1 MLDLP
6 RRSGK
11 LMAANRGEIA
21 IRIFRAANELGLR
34 TVSIFAE
41 EDRFSIHRFK
51 ADEAYQLDASKGPV
65 GAYLDIEG
73 IVTLAKQKGVTMIHP
88 GYGFLSEN
96 AAFARACARE
106 DIIFIGPSPDLL
118 ENMGDKT
125 AARALAHSF
134 HVPTLPGTEDPIVD
148 PDQALTVAH
157 EIGFPLIIKAAFGG
171 GGRGMRVV
179 EKPSQLAGLL
189 AEAQNEA
196 LSAFGNAAV
205 FLERYI
211 SRAKHIEVQILGDQH
226 GNVVHLHERD
236 CSVQR
241 RYQKVVEVAPAV
253 NLDPV
258 VRKELCDAAVKL
270 ASGIGYDNA
279 GTVEFLYDM
288 DQNDWFFIEMNPRI
302 QVEHTVTECV
312 TGIDL
317 VRSQILVAQGNSL
330 FGEELAIPPQEEI
343 PCIGYAIQCRITTE
357 DPEKNFT
364 PDYGRILNYRSAA
377 GFGIRLDAA
386 SGDAGSVVTPYYDS
400 MLVKLTAMGRNF
412 PMACQRMDRALRE
425 FRIRGV
431 KTNIPFLENVI
442 ADDTFRSGQA
452 HTKLIDTKTELFHF
466 KRRRDRATRALSYLS
481 DITLN
486 GNPTAKG
493 WKPAAPMPKA
503 LVPNSLVIEHHAKV
517 PRGSRDVLLE
527 LGPEKFAEWILAE
540 KRLLITDTTLRDAHQ
555 SLIATRMRTFDML
568 RVAEAISHRIPELFS
583 LEMWGGATF
592 DSAMRFL
599 NESPWD
605 RLRRLREAIPN
616 ICFQMLFRGSNAVG
630 YSNYPDNVVA
640 GFVKHAADSGMD
652 IFRIFDSLNYLPNM
666 AVAMD
671 AVRNHGKAV
680 CEAAICYTGDITDPK
695 RDKYSLKYYIAK
707 AKELEKMGAH
717 ILCIKDMAGL
727 CKPHAALDLV
737 RALKQEIGIPVH
749 FHTHDT
755 SGINSASVLAA
766 ARAGVDIVD
775 LAISSM
781 SGSTSQPNLN
791 SVAAALSDS
800 ERDPGLDFDSLNEF
814 SDYWEQVLEFYQPF
828 DSAPR
833 SGTAE
838 VYEHE
843 MPGGQYTNLREQA
856 NAMGLGHRW
865 REIARTYAEV
875 NQLFGD
881 IVKVTPSSKVVGDMC
896 MCLVTRGMKAAD
908 VLQLKPGSF
917 DFPESVIDML
927 SGGLGQP
934 DGGWPVEVQK
944 IVLGNRIPTTRRP
957 GELAKPIDLEATRA
971 ELTQKYGQPATEDD
985 LYSHLMYPQVYADF
999 RAFLAKYDDLSGL
1012 PTPAFFYGLQI
1023 GEEIEVEIDTGK
1035 TLIIRLISIGEADS
1049 MGKRAL
1055 FYELNGMPRES
1066 VVADKSLNSVSA
1078 AARLKGDGNDPAQA
1092 CAPMPGMVTQVAVS
1106 PGQKVRAGDKLVI
1119 LEAMKMLTTVSA
1131 NADGIVKEILVKK
1144 GDQVDSDDLLVTLSL
1159 A

>member
-1 MLDLP
+1 
-6 RRSGK
+6 
-11 LMAANRGEIA
+11 MAANRGEIA

-34 TVSIFAE
+34 TVSIYAE

-51 ADEAYQLDASKGPV
+51 ADEAYQLDSSKGPV

-73 IVTLAKQKGVTMIHP
+73 IVALAKQKGVTMIHP

-106 DIIFIGPSPDLL
+106 GITFIGPSPDLL
-118 ENMGDKT
+118 DNMGDKV
-125 AARALAHSF
+125 AARALAQSYQ
-134 HVPTLPGTEDPIVD
+134 VPTLPGTEDPITD

-157 EIGFPLIIKAAFGG
+157 DIGFPLIIKAAFGG

-179 EKPSQLAGLL
+179 EKPSQLAAML

-196 LSAFGNAAV
+196 LNAFGNDAV

-211 SRAKHIEVQILGDQH
+211 TRAKHIEVQILGDQH
-226 GNVVHLHERD
+226 GNVVHMHERD

-253 NLDPV
+253 NLDPKI
-258 VRKELCDAAVKL
+258 RKELCDAAVKL
-270 ASGIGYDNA
+270 AKGIGYDNA

-288 DQNDWFFIEMNPRI
+288 DRNDWFFIEMNPRI
-302 QVEHTVTECV
+302 QVEHTVTECI

-317 VRSQILVAQGNSL
+317 VRSQILVAAGNEL
-330 FGEELAIPPQEEI
+330 FGEEIAMPQQDQM
-343 PCIGYAIQCRITTE
+343 PCNGFAIQCRVTTE
-357 DPEKNFT
+357 DPEKGFA

-386 SGDAGSVVTPYYDS
+386 SADAGSVITPYYDS
-400 MLVKLTAMGRNF
+400 MLVKVTAMGRNF
-412 PMACQRMDRALRE
+412 DVACQRMDRALRE

-442 ADDTFRSGQA
+442 ADETFRSGQA
-452 HTKLIDTKTELFHF
+452 HTKLIDTKTELFLF
-466 KRRRDRATRALSYLS
+466 KRRRDRATRTLSYLS
-481 DITLN
+481 DVTLN

-493 WKPAAPMPKA
+493 WKPSAIMHKA
-503 LVPNSLVIEHHAKV
+503 LVPDTLIIEHHATV
-517 PRGSRDVLLE
+517 PRGSRDILLE
-527 LGPEKFAEWILAE
+527 LGPEKFAEWILNE
-540 KRLLITDTTLRDAHQ
+540 QRLLITDTTFRDAHQ
-555 SLIATRMRTFDML
+555 SLIATRMRSFDML
-568 RVAEAISHRIPELFS
+568 RVAEAVSHRLPELFS

-599 NESPWD
+599 NECPWE
-605 RLRRLREAIPN
+605 RLRRLREKIPN

-666 AVAMD
+666 KVAME
-671 AVRNHGKAV
+671 AVRDHGKAV
-680 CEAAICYTGDITDPK
+680 CEGAICYTGDITDER
-695 RDKYSLKYYIAK
+695 RDKYSLKYYVEK
-707 AKELEKMGAH
+707 AKELERMGAH

-727 CKPHAALDLV
+727 CKPHAASKLV
-737 RALKQEIGIPVH
+737 TALKQEIGIPVH

-755 SGINSASVLAA
+755 SGINSASVLSASKK
-766 ARAGVDIVD
+766 GIDIVD

-791 SVAAALSDS
+791 SVAAALAGSS
-800 ERDPGLDFDSLNEF
+800 RDPGLDFDSLNEF
-814 SDYWEQVLEFYQPF
+814 SDYWEHVLEFYQPF
-828 DSAPR
+828 NSAPR

-856 NAMGLGHRW
+856 NAMGIGHRW

-896 MCLVTRGMKAAD
+896 MFLVTRNLKASD
-908 VLQLKPGSF
+908 VPNMKPGAM

-927 SGGLGQP
+927 AGGLGQP
-934 DGGWPVEVQK
+934 DGGWPADVQK
-944 IVLGNRIPTTRRP
+944 VVLGNRKPTTKRP
-957 GELAKPIDLEATRA
+957 GELAEPIDLEATLA
-971 ELTQKYGQPATEDD
+971 ELTASLGRPATDDD
-985 LYSHLMYPQVYADF
+985 LYSHLMYPQVFKEFCEF
-999 RAFLAKYDDLSGL
+999 RAKYDDLSSL
-1012 PTPAFFYGLQI
+1012 PTPAFFYGMHI
-1023 GEEIEVEIDTGK
+1023 GEEIEIEIDTGK
-1035 TLIIRLISIGEADS
+1035 VLIIKLISIGEADS
-1049 MGKRAL
+1049 AGRRAL
-1055 FYELNGMPRES
+1055 FYELNGTPRES
-1066 VVADKSLNSVSA
+1066 VVTDNSLKSVSI
-1078 AARLKGDGNDPAQA
+1078 AARRKGNATDPAEA
-1092 CAPMPGMVTQVAVS
+1092 CAPMPGMVTELAVAV
-1106 PGQKVRAGDKLVI
+1106 GQYVKEGDKLVT

-1131 NADGIVKEILVKK
+1131 SIDGTVAEVLVKK
-1144 GDQVDSDDLLVTLSL
+1144 GDAVESDDLLVTIT
-1159 A
+1159 AD